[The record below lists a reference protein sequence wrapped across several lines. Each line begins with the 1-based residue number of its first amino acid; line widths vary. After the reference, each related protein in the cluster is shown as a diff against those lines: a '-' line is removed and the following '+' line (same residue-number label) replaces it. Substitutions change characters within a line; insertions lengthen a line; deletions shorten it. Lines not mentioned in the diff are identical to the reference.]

1 MNLSDKWKKELEK
14 ESLSKKVTASPLLSN
29 KSGVSSDSI
38 LFWHKPENNKI
49 ATIDH
54 PQQQKGPATRQDF
67 YLIFVCLFCEKGIPI
82 SIVVNREGGIEQK

>member
-1 MNLSDKWKKELEK
+1 MERKLEK
-14 ESLSKKVTASPLLSN
+14 ESLSKKITASPLLSN

-54 PQQQKGPATRQDF
+54 PQQQKGTCYQTGFLPDF
-67 YLIFVCLFCEKGIPI
+67 RLAFLLKGN
-82 SIVVNREGGIEQK
+82 SH